1 MIPTLSQ
8 VCSLHAAFGTD
19 IEDYAAGQCRSVE
32 LWFTKLEDYLEGHS
46 VEDVRQLLDA
56 LSVRASV
63 AGLQGGLLDSEAA
76 ARDEAWKLFRSRL
89 QLSRELG
96 IETIVVACDVSGPLT
111 RLTIDRVRGSLVELA
126 AAAGEASVRV
136 ALEFQGRAALGN
148 NLQTAVA
155 LIEEVGSPS
164 LGLCLDT
171 FHFEIGP
178 SKWADLGL
186 LHAGNLFH
194 VQLSDFADV
203 PRELASDSDRI
214 LPGDGMLA
222 FEPLLERLREIGYG
236 GCVSLEL
243 MNPRIWLVPPR
254 QFGEIAM
261 TSLRKLLGL
270 ASMT

>member
-1 MIPTLSQ
+1 
-8 VCSLHAAFGTD
+8 
-19 IEDYAAGQCRSVE
+19 
-32 LWFTKLEDYLEGHS
+32 
-46 VEDVRQLLDA
+46 
-56 LSVRASV
+56 
-63 AGLQGGLLDSEAA
+63 
-76 ARDEAWKLFRSRL
+76 
-89 QLSRELG
+89 
-96 IETIVVACDVSGPLT
+96 
-111 RLTIDRVRGSLVELA
+111 
-126 AAAGEASVRV
+126 
-136 ALEFQGRAALGN
+136 
-148 NLQTAVA
+148 VA

-222 FEPLLERLREIGYG
+222 FEPLLERLREIDYG